1 MSIRSSFFWAVQT
14 GRLVTKAKAEL
25 IWRWTGSQ
33 GSAAA
38 VLLFTWFWASAQ
50 GDTET
55 KDHPVYRWGNQD
67 VKKAA
72 HVANEK
78 QKTLLTVWLIWLIQ
92 VMVSKWRNEEIDKDW
107 LHLNA
112 FDVYRISLTGFVFR
126 RPMCNIPNACNER
139 CASHIALQLYVI
151 AHATCDHPSALAA
164 LAFHRILGD
173 VDSTS
178 SFLFI
183 LFEVPR

>member
-38 VLLFTWFWASAQ
+38 VPLFTWFGASAQ

-67 VKKAA
+67 VKK
-72 HVANEK
+72 
-78 QKTLLTVWLIWLIQ
+78 QPTYMRLIWLIQ
-92 VMVSKWRNEEIDKDW
+92 VIVSKWRNEEIDKDW

-112 FDVYRISLTGFVFR
+112 FNVYRISLTGFVFR

-164 LAFHRILGD
+164 LAFHRILGV